1 MTKENKEKKRT
12 GRMAFT
18 WETEVEVKK
27 TNRMFVLGT
36 DIEVEWCPIT
46 KMLWEV
52 QSMIAED
59 AVVNMD
65 KNLDR
70 IRAAG
75 DIKRFFAK
83 KRLGIYL
90 TEEGAEGAREYV
102 KLFEESSK

>member
-1 MTKENKEKKRT
+1 MTKEKKRT

-18 WETEVEVKK
+18 WDTDVEIKK
-27 TNRMFVLGT
+27 GRWFVLGT

-46 KMLWEV
+46 KRFWEV

-90 TEEGAEGAREYV
+90 TEEGAEVAREYI

>member
-27 TNRMFVLGT
+27 TNRMFVRGT

-52 QSMIAED
+52 
-59 AVVNMD
+59 
-65 KNLDR
+65 
-70 IRAAG
+70 
-75 DIKRFFAK
+75 
-83 KRLGIYL
+83 
-90 TEEGAEGAREYV
+90 
-102 KLFEESSK
+102 

>member
-46 KMLWEV
+46 QDE
-52 QSMIAED
+52 
-59 AVVNMD
+59 
-65 KNLDR
+65 
-70 IRAAG
+70 
-75 DIKRFFAK
+75 
-83 KRLGIYL
+83 LGSL
-90 TEEGAEGAREYV
+90 EYDCRRCRG
-102 KLFEESSK
+102 

>member
-1 MTKENKEKKRT
+1 
-12 GRMAFT
+12 
-18 WETEVEVKK
+18 
-27 TNRMFVLGT
+27 
-36 DIEVEWCPIT
+36 
-46 KMLWEV
+46 
-52 QSMIAED
+52 MIAED

-83 KRLGIYL
+83 KRLDIYL
-90 TEEGAEGAREYV
+90 TEEGAEVAREYV

>member
-1 MTKENKEKKRT
+1 MTKEKKRT
-12 GRMAFT
+12 GRMAFAWDT
-18 WETEVEVKK
+18 ILTIKPYGGP
-27 TNRMFVLGT
+27 MFVRGT

-46 KMLWEV
+46 KMFWEV

-90 TEEGAEGAREYV
+90 TEEGAEVAREYI
-102 KLFEESSK
+102 KLYEEASK

>member
-12 GRMAFT
+12 GRMAFYRDT
-18 WETEVEVKK
+18 MVDIKRI
-27 TNRMFVLGT
+27 NRWFVRDT

-46 KMLWEV
+46 KMFWEV

-90 TEEGAEGAREYV
+90 TEEGAEVAREYI
-102 KLFEESSK
+102 KLFEEKT